1 MPLASIP
8 VMSNPL
14 DSLKHQRDYD
24 GKGGD
29 HDVKRKGFAADT
41 TQHTHITNPGE
52 ATNQRKKHQRHD
64 QHFQRVDEH
73 LADHA
78 KEAAD
83 DVVIDERDI
92 HQVENNAYNDAKA
105 DGQRI
110 FIVNDILPSPGCLE
124 V

>member
-14 DSLKHQRDYD
+14 DRLKHQRDYD

-52 ATNQRKKHQRHD
+52 ATNQQK
-64 QHFQRVDEH
+64 
-73 LADHA
+73 
-78 KEAAD
+78 
-83 DVVIDERDI
+83 
-92 HQVENNAYNDAKA
+92 NTS
-105 DGQRI
+105 GTTSI
-110 FIVNDILPSPGCLE
+110 FSALTNILPIMPKKQPTT
-124 V
+124 